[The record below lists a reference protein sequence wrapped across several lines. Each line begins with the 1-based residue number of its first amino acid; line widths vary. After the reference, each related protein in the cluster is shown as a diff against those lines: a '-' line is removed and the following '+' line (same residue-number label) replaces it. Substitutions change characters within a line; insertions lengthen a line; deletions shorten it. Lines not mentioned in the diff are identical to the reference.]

1 MYISSMMF
9 VGIRVLE
16 ASEQMR
22 MVLKVRNEILVRG
35 KDPADTL
42 QVVTKVYC
50 EVSNYITGCTEQQ

>member
-1 MYISSMMF
+1 ML

-16 ASEQMR
+16 ASEQMK